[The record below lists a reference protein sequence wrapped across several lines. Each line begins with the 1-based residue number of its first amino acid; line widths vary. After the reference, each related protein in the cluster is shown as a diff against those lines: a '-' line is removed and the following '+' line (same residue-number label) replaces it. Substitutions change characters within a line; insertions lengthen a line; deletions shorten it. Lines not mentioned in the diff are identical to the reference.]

1 MRFRVGEVPLRWHLS
16 KALSDEKKGFGEV
29 GEEGSRQRAQQG
41 NRGRGGRAGL
51 HPQEPSQWEGASGAG
66 AWSETAPGALCCAL
80 VQECPSP
87 LCRSTAPCPRQL
99 LATPA
104 PCTHPP
110 QPGTEPCSGLA
121 GQAHTACPGEGHGGP
136 LSACCARPQLIGA
149 EPGSNHRSAALGDGD
164 SARWRRA
171 GWQVSWAEAEA
182 RILRVSE
189 ERARGGESAPAGGAV
204 WRSETD
210 GARVR
215 RQETDRVGARET
227 QTETERGKRVPPP
240 PDSWVSVWREER
252 LGPGGQVLPE
262 PCACMVG
269 GGGMHT
275 DTWAGGRRPWA
286 WPGHQQV
293 PTEHLLFSRR

>member
-171 GWQVSWAEAEA
+171 GWQVSWAEVEA

-204 WRSETD
+204 WRSETEMERESDARDRPSGGEGDSD
-210 GARVR
+210 G
-215 RQETDRVGARET
+215 DRERKEGAPPTGLVGPCV
-227 QTETERGKRVPPP
+227 ERG
-240 PDSWVSVWREER
+240 EA
-252 LGPGGQVLPE
+252 GPRG
-262 PCACMVG
+262 
-269 GGGMHT
+269 
-275 DTWAGGRRPWA
+275 AGSA
-286 WPGHQQV
+286 
-293 PTEHLLFSRR
+293 